1 MSSSVRTEA
10 KPSITPV
17 ESGAQA
23 SHGLLQNKCAC
34 GKSHSVGGACG
45 QCRDKKQILHQP
57 NRQDEMNAQ
66 ERGSQDGP
74 ELLDSSSGQF
84 NSLFTDSRFS
94 HDFSRVRVQ
103 NSAPP
108 ATQPKL
114 RIGQPGDRYEQEADR
129 VASEI
134 MRMPDT
140 GAPQFSGVAH
150 QGVGASTVQRA
161 CAACSEKEDEDKVIQ
176 AKKVAGEMPAL
187 QPSAAE
193 SIHAMQRGG
202 EPLNARA
209 RSFFE
214 PRFGYD
220 FSHVRVHTDTRAADV
235 ARSINARA
243 FTTGNSIVFGAGQYD
258 PSSAK
263 GKELLAHELTHVVQ
277 QVPHIARADGDDKP
291 PCFSGHAEGQGENM
305 NMTFYGVTYKY
316 RIWGTWKAGDSTS
329 AFRQR
334 AFEKW
339 LAWRFGSLPA
349 TARSKMLE
357 YAAGL
362 GFVDF
367 STVAVTGCQ
376 YNIPMELAVYSKF
389 RTLSGE
395 PEREAAAAKKKKE
408 EEAKKAEEEKAAG
421 GGGEAAEGEPPAGET
436 KTAPPPQEGA
446 QEGGTGEPPADQK
459 KTPTGPPPDPQQEK
473 AAKSGGIGTINSA
486 TEESKA
492 HDTEAA
498 SPLKKDWGALTD
510 ADLAKNYLSLL
521 EHFAGLTV
529 AEKDKTAAAD
539 GLNQEELDGIVDD
552 DHYLQLL
559 TSLYTQGYSEFKS
572 AKGSEKA
579 PFFKLEEVIFEQ
591 VVRGNPTATH
601 NNLKIGY
608 STVFEAEKNILGI
621 VYRGDGELYYDA
633 DGLPLPGISGVG
645 FRDKGYIG
653 AKQPEE
659 WGINIAKVK
668 EIDEGLFILLNSLRQ
683 TFSDPMRMSVQGAEV
698 YFNNVEIVNAKVRQ
712 GLSAVIW
719 QKFEEMLPYFVG
731 FIAGH
736 LLAKFLMK
744 VPNPTVAAVGLALQ
758 TLLTAAG
765 YLMQID
771 LAESALSRLK
781 DVAWHL
787 SRVEVD
793 DEGKIKADTI
803 SQEHVEK
810 AAVPLRDLVA
820 DIALIAA
827 TAALGKLL
835 RAAQSGKAKC
845 ELGCASPCEVTET
858 GKGSTP
864 EAATPEVKP
873 GETPVVEPPKA
884 GEVPKSSATPEV
896 KPATPEATPAAPKR
910 TPIPGDADY
919 TGPQPPKSWRLT
931 DEGMGAHMVERQNV
945 PSRPGMSAYD
955 QPQTPRFY
963 PEGGP
968 ENAGQAHIRMH
979 QATKGA
985 GIKGRGG
992 NPGVAE
998 ADLIG
1003 KYKAAYAD
1011 PICDGIKGDLRTPDG
1026 SKVIAKDVTVLEA
1039 FEALVKWGDAQKAA
1053 ATPTT
1058 GTPTPTPTPTPT
1070 TP

>member
-10 KPSITPV
+10 KPAITPV
-17 ESGAQA
+17 ETGAQA
-23 SHGLLQNKCAC
+23 SSALLQKKCAC
-34 GKSHSVGGACG
+34 GKSHGGGGVCG
-45 QCRDKKQILHQP
+45 SCRDKKQAQQRGAHEEF
-57 NRQDEMNAQ
+57 EMNAV
-66 ERGSQDGP
+66 EHGSEEGSQAFDG
-74 ELLDSSSGQF
+74 SSQKSNEF
-84 NSLFTDSRFS
+84 FMDSRFS

-103 NSAPP
+103 NFGPP

-114 RIGQPGDRYEQEADR
+114 VIGKPGDRYEQEADR

-134 MRMPDT
+134 LRLPDE
-140 GAPQFSGVAH
+140 GAGEFSGVT
-150 QGVGASTVQRA
+150 QRGAGAPAVQRA
-161 CAACSEKEDEDKVIQ
+161 CAACSEKDDEEERVVQ
-176 AKKVAGEMPAL
+176 AKEVAGAMPAL
-187 QPSAAE
+187 EPAAAE
-193 SIHAMQRGG
+193 SIHSMQGG
-202 EPLNARA
+202 GNPLNANA

-220 FSHVRVHTDTRAADV
+220 FSRVRVHTDTRAADA

-243 FTTGNSIVFGAGQYD
+243 FTTGNNIVFGAGQFD
-258 PSSAK
+258 PSSTK

-291 PCFSGHAEGQGENM
+291 PCFAGHAEGQGENM

-316 RIWGTWKAGDSTS
+316 RFWGTWKEGDSTS
-329 AFRQR
+329 AFRR
-334 AFEKW
+334 RSFDKW
-339 LAWRFGSLPA
+339 ITWRFGSLPA
-349 TARSKMLE
+349 NVRSKMLE
-357 YAAGL
+357 YAMGL
-362 GFVDF
+362 PFVDF
-367 STVAVTGCQ
+367 STVAVKGCQ
-376 YNIPMELAVYSKF
+376 YNIPMELEVYSQLRK
-389 RTLSGE
+389 LSGE
-395 PEREAAAAKKKKE
+395 PEKEAAAAKKKKE
-408 EEAKKAEEEKAAG
+408 EEAQKAEEAKKAEAEKAA
-421 GGGEAAEGEPPAGET
+421 GGGEAAEGEPPADET
-436 KTAPPPQEGA
+436 KAAPPPKEGA
-446 QEGGTGEPPADQK
+446 QEGGTGQPPAEQK
-459 KTPTGPPPDPQQEK
+459 KPPTGPPPDPQKEE
-473 AAKSGGIGTINSA
+473 AAKTGGIGTISSA
-486 TEESKA
+486 TEESKK

-498 SPLKKDWGALTD
+498 VPLKKDWSALTD

-539 GLNQEELDGIVDD
+539 GLNAEELNELVDE

-559 TSLYTQGYSEFKS
+559 TSLYTQGYSEFQS

-579 PFFKLEEVIFEQ
+579 SFFKLEEVIFEQ

-633 DGLPLPGISGVG
+633 DGMPLPGISGIG

-659 WGINIAKVK
+659 WGLNIAKVK

-683 TFSDPMRMSVQGAEV
+683 TFSDPMRMSAQGAEV
-698 YFNNVEIVNAKVRQ
+698 YFNNVEIVNRRVRE

-744 VPNPTVAAVGLALQ
+744 VPNPTVAAVGLALEG
-758 TLLTAAG
+758 LLTAAG

-793 DEGKIKADTI
+793 DQGKIKQDTI

-827 TAALGKLL
+827 TAALGRLL

-845 ELGCASPCEVTET
+845 ELGCASPCEITEP
-858 GKGSTP
+858 GKASSAEP
-864 EAATPEVKP
+864 TPEVKP
-873 GETPVVEPPKA
+873 GETPATVEAKPGEAPKTA
-884 GEVPKSSATPEV
+884 D
-896 KPATPEATPAAPKR
+896 TPEATAAPAAPKR

-945 PSRPGMSAYD
+945 PSRSGMAAYD

-992 NPGVAE
+992 NPGISE
-998 ADLIG
+998 ADLIA

-1026 SKVIAKDVTVLEA
+1026 SSVIAKGVTVLEA

-1053 ATPTT
+1053 ATPPAV
-1058 GTPTPTPTPTPT
+1058 GTPTPTPPT
-1070 TP
+1070 TTP